1 MLMTKF
7 KIIRWALKLFI
18 SCQLLN
24 IVTLICVAYEIHYDI
39 SIPSVPVHLLCFNA
53 LLSGLFT
60 VGLYFIHQSCNMFL
74 IRGYFNLKS
83 ALYLNRG
90 GYILMAVTLLSLIKT
105 CIYINPTKALALLI
119 NDFGSSI
126 IYDIM
131 FLIVGLSLVALSDII
146 KEGEIIKTENDLTL

>member
-1 MLMTKF
+1 MTKF

-24 IVTLICVAYEIHYDI
+24 IVTLIYVAYEIHYDI
-39 SIPSVPVHLLCFNA
+39 SIPSVPVRLLCFNA

-60 VGLYFIHQSCNMFL
+60 VALYFIHQSCNMFL

-90 GYILMAVTLLSLIKT
+90 GYILMVVTLLSLIKT

-119 NDFGSSI
+119 KDFGSSI
-126 IYDIM
+126 IYDLM
-131 FLIVGLSLVALSDII
+131 FFIVGLSLVALSDII

>member
-1 MLMTKF
+1 MTKF

-39 SIPSVPVHLLCFNA
+39 SIPSVPVRLLCFNA

-119 NDFGSSI
+119 NDFGSSV